1 MDIQQQEGAVMQRPK
16 VTVCLPT
23 YNKARYLPAAIA
35 SVLAQEFRDY
45 ELLIV
50 NDASPDNTD
59 EIVRGFVDARIKY
72 ARNPQNMGL
81 VENWNCCLNLAQGD
95 YAIVFHDD
103 DVMLPGLLRREVEVL
118 DGNSKVVLVHA
129 AAQAIDES
137 GAVFCVAAPHTW
149 PPLASSLEFVT
160 LYWTQGYVVMP
171 SAMFRRS
178 LALRLGA
185 FNPDLKYSADADLWQ
200 RMAFEG
206 QVAFLDELLISN
218 RVHSSQ
224 TTQKILTNSLQM
236 LDERLKLAE
245 ATRKLVAAHGGNLDR
260 EIDRH
265 LSRVLAIDLPELR
278 RWNASIPHVMR
289 YGQAAVRAHPQV
301 VYSPRFLAY
310 FGLSILPPPVIRW
323 LKRVHIRWLSSGWS
337 AARKNSTP

>member
-1 MDIQQQEGAVMQRPK
+1 MDTPK

-23 YNKARYLPAAIA
+23 FNKARYVPAAIE

-50 NDASPDNTD
+50 NDASPDQTD
-59 EIVRGFVDARIKY
+59 EIVRGFGDTRIRY
-72 ARNPQNMGL
+72 IRNPRNMGL
-81 VENWNCCLNLAQGD
+81 VENWNRCLNLAKGD
-95 YAIVFHDD
+95 YAIIFHDD
-103 DVMLPGLLRREVEVL
+103 DVMLPGLLQREVEVL
-118 DGNSKVVLVHA
+118 DRDSKVVLVHA

-137 GAVFCVAAPHTW
+137 GAVFCVPPPHTW
-149 PPLASSLEFVT
+149 PPLSSGIEFVAR
-160 LYWTQGYVVMP
+160 YWTQGYVVMP

-178 LALRLGA
+178 LALKLGA

-218 RVHSSQ
+218 RVHSAQ
-224 TTQKILTNSLQM
+224 TSQKILTNSLQM
-236 LDERLKLAE
+236 LDERLKLARV
-245 ATRKLVAAHGGNLDR
+245 TRKLVSAHGGDVDR

-265 LSRVLAIDLPELR
+265 LSRVLAIDLAELR
-278 RWNASIPHVMR
+278 RWNASIPHVVK
-289 YGQAAVRAHPQV
+289 YGRAAVRAHPQV

>member
-1 MDIQQQEGAVMQRPK
+1 MHNPK

-23 YNKARYLPAAIA
+23 FNKARYLAAAIE

-50 NDASPDNTD
+50 DDASPDHSG
-59 EIVRGFVDARIKY
+59 EIVLGFRDSRIRY
-72 ARNPQNMGL
+72 IRNPQNIGL
-81 VENWNCCLNLAQGD
+81 VANWNQCLELACGD
-95 YAIVFHDD
+95 YAIIFHDD

-118 DGNSKVVLVHA
+118 EWNPEVVLVHA

-137 GAVFCVAAPHTW
+137 GAVFCVSPPHTW
-149 PPLASSLEFVT
+149 PALTSGLDFVT
-160 LYWTQGYVVMP
+160 RYWSLDEGYVVMP

-185 FNPDLKYSADADLWQ
+185 FNPDLKLSADADLWQ
-200 RMAFEG
+200 RLAFEG

-218 RVHSSQ
+218 RIHSSQ

-236 LDERLKLAE
+236 LDERLKLAH

-260 EIDRH
+260 DISRH
-265 LSRVLAIDLPELR
+265 ISRELAVDLPELR
-278 RWNASIPHVMR
+278 RWNASIPHVLR
-289 YGQAAVRAHPQV
+289 YGRAAARVHPQV
-301 VYSPRFLAY
+301 LYSLRFMAY
-310 FGLSILPPPVIRW
+310 FVLAILPPSVIRW
-323 LKRVHIRWLSSGWS
+323 LKGLHIRWLSSVWS
-337 AARKNSTP
+337 AARETHK

>member
-1 MDIQQQEGAVMQRPK
+1 MHNPK

-23 YNKARYLPAAIA
+23 FNKARYLPAAIE
-35 SVLAQEFRDY
+35 SVLVQGFRDY

-50 NDASPDNTD
+50 NDASPDQTD
-59 EIVRGFVDARIKY
+59 EIVRGFGDSRIRY
-72 ARNPQNMGL
+72 VRNRQNMGL
-81 VENWNCCLNLAQGD
+81 VENWNRCLNLAQGD
-95 YAIVFHDD
+95 YAIIFHDD

-118 DGNSKVVLVHA
+118 DGDSKVVLVHA

-137 GAVFCVAAPHTW
+137 GAVFGVPPPHTW
-149 PPLASSLEFVT
+149 PPLTSGLEFMT
-160 LYWTQGYVVMP
+160 WYWTRAYVVMP

-185 FNPDLKYSADADLWQ
+185 FNPDLRYSADADLWQ

-236 LDERLKLAE
+236 LDERLKLAHE
-245 ATRKLVAAHGGNLDR
+245 TRKLVALHGGNLDR
-260 EIDRH
+260 VIDRH
-265 LSRVLAIDLPELR
+265 LARVLAIDLPELR
-278 RWNASIPHVMR
+278 RWNASISHVLR
-289 YGQAAVRAHPQV
+289 YGRAAVRAHPQV

-310 FGLSILPPPVIRW
+310 FGLSILPPPVVRW

-337 AARKNSTP
+337 AAREASTP